1 MVYSESAPEWLR
13 SIPAVDTMRQIWV
26 QQYYI
31 EEGVV
36 NWRTKG
42 NIPPPAVMISSPHD
56 VDVRFCTNK
65 RDKTWEGYKVHL
77 TETCDRNTPNLITSV
92 QTTASTVS
100 DNNVTEKIHC
110 ELNDRELCPSEH
122 LFDTG
127 YGSVD
132 LLLSSRGEYGIELIC
147 PMRPDNSWQSRTE
160 GAFDIS
166 RFTIDWENQKVICPQ
181 GKVSVYW
188 KDTKR
193 YDQPKI
199 LAKFHK
205 SDCQACPSKTLCTRS
220 QIHGHRELTFSPKE
234 EHMTL
239 QESRQFQK
247 TPEFKERHTQ
257 RAGIEGTISQAV
269 YALGMRR
276 CRYRGLA
283 KTNLQHVLTTCAINL
298 KRVVDWLNEKPRS
311 KTRKSRFA
319 ALAA

>member
-1 MVYSESAPEWLR
+1 
-13 SIPAVDTMRQIWV
+13 MRQIWV
-26 QQYYI
+26 QHYYI

-77 TETCDRNTPNLITSV
+77 TETCDKNTPNLITSV
-92 QTTASTVS
+92 QTTASTTS
-100 DNNVTEKIHC
+100 DSSVTEKVHD
-110 ELNDRELCPSEH
+110 ELAQRELVPSEH
-122 LFDTG
+122 LLDTT

-132 LLLSSRGEYGIELIC
+132 LLLESHREYDIQLIC

-160 GAFDIS
+160 GGFDIS
-166 RFTIDWENQKVICPQ
+166 QFTIDWENQKVLCPQ

-188 KDTKR
+188 KETKR
-193 YDQPKI
+193 SGQARI
-199 LAKFHK
+199 LAKFDK
-205 SDCQACPSKTLCTRS
+205 SDCQICPSKNLCTRS
-220 QIHGHRELTFSPKE
+220 RIYGHRELTFSLQE
-234 EHMTL
+234 EHMAL
-239 QESRQFQK
+239 QESRRYQK
-247 TPEFKERHTQ
+247 TPEFKERYAK

-283 KTNLQHVLTTCAINL
+283 KTHLQHVLTACAINL
-298 KRVVDWLNEKPRS
+298 KRVVDWLEEKPHAQ
-311 KTRKSRFA
+311 TRKSRFA